1 MTSWIVKE
9 LASWYV
15 IYIILSPSN
24 RQLRFNCTYLT
35 IFSVGWMLL
44 EFEVEAALLLAVQP
58 SCLDSRVAR
67 QGPAWLVGGNHF
79 SNILT
84 NYNLSSEDMELISR
98 AQKSNLVESSQ
109 FSVAMRA
116 LWREFSIAISNA
128 LLQPGLLRAR
138 EGEALVKRK
147 SFWQISLVYSPAP
160 SGLLWLPLISSRSF
174 WLFRALCGSHSGSQ
188 WLPLANYCS
197 LISLMTR
204 CMVI

>member
-1 MTSWIVKE
+1 
-9 LASWYV
+9 
-15 IYIILSPSN
+15 
-24 RQLRFNCTYLT
+24 
-35 IFSVGWMLL
+35 MLL

-116 LWREFSIAISNA
+116 LWREFSIAIS
-128 LLQPGLLRAR
+128 L
-138 EGEALVKRK
+138 EGEA
-147 SFWQISLVYSPAP
+147 QIWSA
-160 SGLLWLPLISSRSF
+160 GCRGGF
-174 WLFRALCGSHSGSQ
+174 RERALQ
-188 WLPLANYCS
+188 
-197 LISLMTR
+197 LMPGILWNNLYI
-204 CMVI
+204 MQDNAG

>member
-1 MTSWIVKE
+1 MTSWIAKE

-116 LWREFSIAISNA
+116 LWREFSIAIS
-128 LLQPGLLRAR
+128 L
-138 EGEALVKRK
+138 EGEA
-147 SFWQISLVYSPAP
+147 QIWSA
-160 SGLLWLPLISSRSF
+160 GCRGGF
-174 WLFRALCGSHSGSQ
+174 RERALQ
-188 WLPLANYCS
+188 
-197 LISLMTR
+197 LMPGILWSNLYI
-204 CMVI
+204 MQDNAG